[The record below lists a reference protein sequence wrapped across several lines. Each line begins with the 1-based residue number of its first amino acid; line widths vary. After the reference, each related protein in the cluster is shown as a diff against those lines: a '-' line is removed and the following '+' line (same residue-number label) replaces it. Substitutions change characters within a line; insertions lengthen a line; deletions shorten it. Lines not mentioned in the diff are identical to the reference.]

1 MAEVAV
7 KEDSLFSH
15 ESPRCLRS
23 IFHSG
28 VVCACLAVA
37 IGDRRH
43 LVGGEVAVRRRQGTA
58 TG

>member
-1 MAEVAV
+1 MEEVEV
-7 KEDSLFSH
+7 KEDSLSSH
-15 ESPRCLRS
+15 EPTRCLRS
-23 IFHSG
+23 IFHPG

>member
-1 MAEVAV
+1 MPLN
-7 KEDSLFSH
+7 KSRRPLKTH
-15 ESPRCLRS
+15 EQTRCLRS

-37 IGDRRH
+37 VGDRRH

-58 TG
+58 AG